1 MIAVV
6 LGTRPEIIKLSP
18 VIRSFVQNGIPFYII
33 HTGQH
38 YTHNLDHLFFESLGL
53 PEPKYHLS
61 VGSGSHGTQTAGII
75 QGIENVLLTDKPD
88 VLLVQGDTNS
98 VLAAAIVSAKLSDI
112 QLGHV
117 EAGLRSYD
125 RTMPEE
131 VNRTLTDHASDLLF
145 APTPNAK
152 RILLGEGIAEENI
165 WVTGNTIVD
174 AVQENLPLAYASS
187 SILSQLHVEPKSFL
201 LLTIHRQENVVEASR
216 LRELVKAV
224 NAVAEEWGM
233 RIVCPVH
240 PRTREGLERYDIILG
255 RLFLTIDPVGYF
267 DFLMLECQA
276 RLIFTDSG
284 GVQEEA
290 CILHTPCVT
299 LRENTERPETIEV
312 GANCLGGI
320 NYNSITSSAEAMLG
334 KDTRWENPFGD
345 GKAGER
351 IASLSMAIADQNPT
365 GKDGLK
371 FSVVT

>member
-1 MIAVV
+1 MIAIV

-18 VIRSFVQNGIPFYII
+18 VIRRLVRDGTPFYII

-38 YTHNLDHLFFESLGL
+38 YSHNLDHLFFESLGL

-61 VGSGSHGTQTAGII
+61 VGSGSHGAQTAGMI
-75 QGIENVLLTDKPD
+75 QGIEKVLLTDKPD
-88 VLLVQGDTNS
+88 VVLVQGDTNG
-98 VLAAAIVSAKLSDI
+98 VLAAAIVCAKFSDI

-131 VNRTLTDHASDLLF
+131 VNRALSDHASDFLF
-145 APTPNAK
+145 APTPHAK
-152 RILLGEGIAEENI
+152 RILLGEGIAEEHI
-165 WVTGNTIVD
+165 WMTGNTIVD
-174 AVQENLPLAYASS
+174 AVQENLPLAYARS
-187 SILSQLHVEPKSFL
+187 SILSQLHVEPKSFF
-201 LLTIHRQENVVEASR
+201 LLTIHRQENVVDASR
-216 LRELVKAV
+216 LRELFRAV
-224 NAVAEEWGM
+224 NAVSEEYGM

-240 PRTREGLERYDIILG
+240 PRTREVLEEYDITLG
-255 RLFLTIDPVGYF
+255 RLFLTIEPVGYF
-267 DFLMLECQA
+267 DFLMLESQA

-320 NYNSITSSAEAMLG
+320 SYSSIKSSADAMLEQNT
-334 KDTRWENPFGD
+334 KWEHPFGD

-351 IASLSMAIADQNPT
+351 IAELVCEPVLSKNTLSL
-365 GKDGLK
+365 LRC
-371 FSVVT
+371 